1 MKTINKVTYN
11 DLAFTLLG
19 IGLAVA
25 IRYSLLDYKS
35 FDFFK
40 YSKVWYH
47 TIRSEGF
54 SAFGHN
60 FSDYTP
66 PYLYLLYLIAR
77 FFPDASDI
85 FATKLPSMIADFI
98 SA

>member
-1 MKTINKVTYN
+1 MKTINKVNYN